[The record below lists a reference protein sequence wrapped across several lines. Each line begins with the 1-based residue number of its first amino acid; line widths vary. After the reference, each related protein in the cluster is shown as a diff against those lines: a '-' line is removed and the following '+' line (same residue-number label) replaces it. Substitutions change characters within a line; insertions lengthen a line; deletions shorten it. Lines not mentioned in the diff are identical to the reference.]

1 MDDGGDLTHWVYKK
15 HPSLFKKLKGIVEES
30 VTGIHRSV
38 LATLSPLPEAHKL
51 TSLPSPV
58 FFRLYQLSKAGKMC
72 VPAINV
78 NDSVTKQKFDSLYCC
93 KESVLDG
100 YGVALCSHTPVRSNA
115 LMV

>member
-1 MDDGGDLTHWVYKK
+1 
-15 HPSLFKKLKGIVEES
+15 
-30 VTGIHRSV
+30 
-38 LATLSPLPEAHKL
+38 
-51 TSLPSPV
+51 
-58 FFRLYQLSKAGKMC
+58 MC

-100 YGVALCSHTPVRSNA
+100 CGVALCSHTPVRSNA